1 MNTYK
6 IRYTWQQR
14 DYFTVMQHI
23 NATKA
28 IAAAQTQIMIGARVY
43 AVEVAA

>member
-6 IRYTWQQR
+6 ISYKWMDR
-14 DYFTVMQHI
+14 DYFTVMQHV

-28 IAAAQTQIMIGARVY
+28 IAAAQTQIMMGARVY
-43 AVEVAA
+43 AVELA